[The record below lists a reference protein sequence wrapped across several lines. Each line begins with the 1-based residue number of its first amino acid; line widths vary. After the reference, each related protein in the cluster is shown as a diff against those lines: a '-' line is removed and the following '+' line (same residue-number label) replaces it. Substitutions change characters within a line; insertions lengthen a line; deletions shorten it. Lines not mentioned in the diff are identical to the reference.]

1 MQYWHCGYA
10 KPFIFEQRYLTI
22 LDSYGFIRTSENK
35 YPTLFLSRSRGLLAP
50 WENPD
55 PRGRPQGSVF
65 VSTFKKLRLESLLL
79 LEIFTRNVC
88 LRTVEEVHVEDIQQ
102 LKNYGC
108 LRPFHRND
116 FNSTD
121 IGKISIVLT
130 SCLLIGDWSF

>member
-1 MQYWHCGYA
+1 M
-10 KPFIFEQRYLTI
+10 
-22 LDSYGFIRTSENK
+22 
-35 YPTLFLSRSRGLLAP
+35 SRGLLVP

-55 PRGRPQGSVF
+55 PRGRTQGSGF
-65 VSTFKKLRLESLLL
+65 VSTFKKLRLAPLLL
-79 LEIFTRNVC
+79 LEMCNRNVC
-88 LRTVEEVHVEDIQQ
+88 LRPVEEVPVEDIQH